1 MRLFLY
7 GILATI
13 FFLFIY
19 VLLFGKDKANKL
31 VNRIFMIGIIVA
43 SFYFVVFMMSI

>member
-1 MRLFLY
+1 MRLLLY

-13 FFLFIY
+13 LFLFVYI
-19 VLLFGKDKANKL
+19 LLFGRDKANKL

-43 SFYFVVFMMSI
+43 SFYFVIFMMSI